1 MQHHRLAL
9 RMNPVMRARSSTCT
23 WWRLRSGEKRILGY
37 AEQPCYLW
45 FVLQLCKFLNQYIT
59 SWRFDPANQQKF
71 HTIAQE
77 HHCLPAQNHIR
88 HRDLKPDSIP
98 ITGTITLKVADFRS
112 VVYAG
117 RPTAFPL
124 SKQRGQ
130 SKQQQCKCECM
141 VAVLSLWL
149 RLLNSP

>member
-1 MQHHRLAL
+1 MVQLEEGVLQHHRLAL

-59 SWRFDPANQQKF
+59 SWRLDPANQQKF

-98 ITGTITLKVADFRS
+98 ITLIGMLWDHHPEGGRLQVCDLCWASNRFPTLQAKRAIQT
-112 VVYAG
+112 
-117 RPTAFPL
+117 TAV
-124 SKQRGQ
+124 Q
-130 SKQQQCKCECM
+130 M
-141 VAVLSLWL
+141 
-149 RLLNSP
+149 

>member
-1 MQHHRLAL
+1 MWCSWRRVSCSQHHRLAL

-45 FVLQLCKFLNQYIT
+45 FVLQLCEFLNQYIT
-59 SWRFDPANQQKF
+59 SWRLDPANQQKF
-71 HTIAQE
+71 HIIAQE

-98 ITGTITLKVADFRS
+98 ITLIGMLWDHHPEGGRLQVCDLCWASTRFPTLQAKRAIQT
-112 VVYAG
+112 
-117 RPTAFPL
+117 TAV
-124 SKQRGQ
+124 Q
-130 SKQQQCKCECM
+130 M
-141 VAVLSLWL
+141 
-149 RLLNSP
+149 